1 MEVLTMPTRESI
13 LRTMNTQ
20 LEQYKRRLGEESE
33 EYEAL
38 TTNLYAL
45 LGKPQ
50 ENKRGYL
57 TYSRA
62 KSAEYTPEDLQ
73 AAYDLVTG
81 ENTASRIEQK
91 YIAEI
96 VEFQGIEDVT
106 APNVK
111 RFIRVRNKVY
121 QYYSELYEYLRAS
134 VEEKYGIGSWDDSTL
149 RWEFYQRGAMSEL
162 PLDTPFWL
170 EENLNDLEY
179 NGLNFRLFDATEKA
193 LQHIMAADNA
203 KKEKLR
209 EKAAKTKKSGKIK
222 L

>member
-1 MEVLTMPTRESI
+1 MPSRESM
-13 LRTMNTQ
+13 LRTINTQ

-57 TYSRA
+57 TYSRS
-62 KSAEYTPEDLQ
+62 KSAEYEPEDLEK
-73 AAYDLVTG
+73 AYDLVTG

-96 VEFQGIEDVT
+96 VEFSGIEDVT
-106 APNVK
+106 SQNVK
-111 RFIRVRNKVY
+111 RFVRTRNKVY
-121 QYYSELYEYLRAS
+121 QYYSELYEYLRAA

-179 NGLNFRLFDATEKA
+179 KGMNFRLFDATEKA
-193 LQHIMAADNA
+193 LQHIMASDNA
-203 KKEKLR
+203 KKERLR
-209 EKAAKTKKSGKIK
+209 TKAAKTKKSGKIK
-222 L
+222 M